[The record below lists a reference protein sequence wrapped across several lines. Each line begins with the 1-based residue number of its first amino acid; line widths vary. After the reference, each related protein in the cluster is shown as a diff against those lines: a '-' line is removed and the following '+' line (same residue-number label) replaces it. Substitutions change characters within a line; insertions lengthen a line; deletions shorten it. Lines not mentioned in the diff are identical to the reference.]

1 MSNELKKVF
10 IVFSTHFD
18 NGFTG
23 TMEDVQSDLAWN
35 LIPRALESIEKSKDF
50 GPNRR
55 FTWTLPAWP
64 LENALGRLEGTRLGK
79 QLEGAVS
86 EGYITWHALPFTTHT
101 ELFGVEDYI
110 KAMLPGYRLS
120 RRFGRRSIAAKV
132 TDVPGHTSI
141 LPTLMAASGV
151 SFLYIGCNACSTP
164 PDVPIL
170 FDWEGPDHTR
180 VTTMYSKGG
189 YGSPI
194 LPPPGYEFPI
204 WLALIHASD
213 NGGPQPAEAITDAV
227 AKIEA
232 AYPGID
238 VVVGSLDD
246 FAIALRDLRLELPV
260 VRSDLADSWIHGI
273 ATMPEELGMIR
284 RFRERLTAIES
295 YEALEALEFKRS
307 PPHGF
312 SAMIRDAYEAI
323 SLFGEHTWG
332 LDTKLALNPLAEG
345 GRVYDKG
352 RFTQLLEGGAWG
364 RIRGSWREK
373 AAMADRLVAAV
384 KSLEESL
391 ESSDYA
397 CLGSEKPGCHYSIRN
412 HQLWEYTGLVRLG
425 QVSDSAQVLVE
436 GQLCTTVRLDGE
448 LWIDIGTIPPLGLRS
463 IQIVE
468 KEEKPNAASQP
479 IARKEG
485 REIVLD
491 NGFIRVSIDAE
502 SGSILSLIDLR
513 SGREWVDAK
522 ARESFGSYRYDIFG
536 RDEITAYLCNY
547 AYDLEPWFVE
557 DFGKPEYPK
566 IGHHTYLSSLE
577 SISIIN
583 GVNWGVLEVIWLQEP
598 ESVDAYGNARRI
610 IQTLTLP
617 QGRPWL
623 DIKYHLEDKTA
634 TQFLESGHIVFP
646 IVAEDAHY
654 AINKTGSVL
663 DPAHDI
669 EKDANRILYACER
682 WVDVEDHGEGLLFM
696 PLDSPLL
703 SIGSIGIERFDGE
716 ALPGP
721 PILNFNLFN
730 NQWGTNFPQWIEGSS
745 TYRFRIA
752 PHNGDWRQAKAWRLA
767 AEAFQP
773 PICLPYHEASKI
785 GLLAAEVSGSGDL
798 EVLVWKRPNEGEGW
812 ILRLRDP
819 TGLGGKRKLSLSPAP
834 RMVLAC
840 DLFEN
845 DGKPISLK
853 QDDSSA
859 IVEFELPAFG
869 IMTLKLFY

>member
-35 LIPRALESIEKSKDF
+35 LIPRALKSIEKSKDF

-64 LENALGRLEGTRLGK
+64 LENALMRLEGTKLGR
-79 QLEGAVS
+79 QLEKAVA

-101 ELFGVEDYI
+101 ELFGLEDFI
-110 KAMLPGYRLS
+110 RTMLPGYRLS
-120 RRFGRRSIAAKV
+120 RRFGRRSIAAKL
-132 TDVPGHTSI
+132 TDVPGHTRI

-213 NGGPQPAEAITDAV
+213 NGGPQPAEAITEAV
-227 AKIEA
+227 AQIEA

-246 FAIALRDLRLELPV
+246 FAIALRDLKLELPV

-284 RFRERLTAIES
+284 QYRERLAAIES
-295 YEALEALEFKRS
+295 FEALKGLESKDR
-307 PPHGF
+307 PPDGF
-312 SAMIRDAYEAI
+312 STMIHDAYEAI

-332 LDTKLALNPLAEG
+332 LDTKLALNPPAEG
-345 GRVYDKG
+345 GRVYDKE
-352 RFTQLLEGGAWG
+352 RFTELLEGGAWG

-373 AAMADRLVAAV
+373 AALTDRLVAAV
-384 KSLEESL
+384 NSLEESL
-391 ESSDYA
+391 EKSDSSS
-397 CLGSEKPGCHYSIRN
+397 LGSEKSRCLYSVRN
-412 HQLWEYTGLVRLG
+412 HQLWEHNGLVRLG
-425 QVSDSAQVLVE
+425 QMSDSVQVLVE
-436 GQLCTTVRLDGE
+436 GQLCPTVRLDGE
-448 LWIDIGTIPPLGLRS
+448 LWADIGPIAPLGLRN
-463 IQIVE
+463 IEIVE
-468 KEEKPNAASQP
+468 KAEKPRAASQL

-485 REIVLD
+485 RKDVLD
-491 NGFIRVSIDAE
+491 NGLIRVVVDVE
-502 SGSILSLIDLR
+502 SGNISSFFDLR
-513 SGREWVDAK
+513 SGREWVDAET
-522 ARESFGSYRYDIFG
+522 REGFGSYRYDIFG
-536 RDEITAYLCNY
+536 RDEITAYLCDY
-547 AYDLEPWFVE
+547 AYDLEPWFIE

-566 IGHHTYLSSLE
+566 IVHHTYLSSLE
-577 SISIIN
+577 NISITN
-583 GVNWGVLEVIWLQEP
+583 GVDWGALEVVWSQEP
-598 ESVDAYGNARRI
+598 ESMDIYGNARRI
-610 IQTLTLP
+610 IQKLTLP
-617 QGRPWL
+617 REQPWL
-623 DIKYHLEDKTA
+623 DITYHLEDKSA

-646 IVAEDAHY
+646 LAAQDPHY
-654 AINKTGSVL
+654 AINKTGWVL

-682 WVDVEDHGEGLLFM
+682 WIDVEDSGEGLLFM
-696 PLDSPLL
+696 PLDSPLF
-703 SIGSIGIERFDGE
+703 SIGSIGIERFDGR

-730 NQWGTNFPQWIEGSS
+730 NQWGTNFPQWIEGSL

-752 PHNGDWRQAKAWRLA
+752 PHKGDWREAKAWRLA

-773 PICLPYHEASKI
+773 PACLPYHGASEI
-785 GLLAAEVSGSGDL
+785 SSLAAEVAGLGDL

-819 TGLGGKRKLSLSPAP
+819 TGLGGNRKLRLSPPP
-834 RMVLAC
+834 RMVFAC

-845 DGKPISLK
+845 GGKPIAIK
-853 QDDSSA
+853 QDGGSA
-859 IVEFELPAFG
+859 IVEFGIPAFG
-869 IMTLKLFY
+869 IMTLKLLY